1 VYKGEKMGETWAPTL
16 PKGNR
21 NEIDGKIFL
30 GRKDSLVSDGSDGQN
45 FTSLAFRTYR
55 YMVLNITTKDE
66 ALTIDDLYGTFTGY
80 PFKNATT
87 FESGDSAHKQIL
99 DIGWRTARLCAFET
113 YMDCPYYEQLQ
124 YIGDAR
130 IQALV
135 TMFNTNDDK
144 MVRNALDLM
153 DHSRLAEGIT
163 LSRYP
168 TDLHQQIPTFSLW
181 WVQMLHDYWQ
191 YRPDADF
198 VKQKLN
204 GSRMVLSWFMK
215 YQSAD
220 GTLKNVPYWTFTDWV
235 NKNNQ
240 NNGWPNGMTP
250 KGKNGESAVL
260 DLQLMWTYLVAA
272 EMEEKI
278 GLLDFAKLYRT
289 KAAQLKT
296 AIERNYWDP
305 SRKLYADTEAKDRFS
320 QHANILAILSGQ
332 ITDQA
337 ATDLAKKIQ
346 SEPDLAQASIYFKYY
361 LHQAL
366 VKAGL
371 GNDYMNWLNIWQQNI
386 KAGLTTW
393 AEISEIDLSRSD
405 CHAWGSSP
413 NIEFFRTVL
422 GIDSDG
428 EGFSKVKIEPH
439 LGTLTNASGSIP
451 HPNGTI
457 AVRYGLR
464 SQIWKAEIT
473 LPPKTTGT
481 FVWKS
486 KKYVLKVGKN
496 VFEI

>member
-1 VYKGEKMGETWAPTL
+1 
-16 PKGNR
+16 
-21 NEIDGKIFL
+21 
-30 GRKDSLVSDGSDGQN
+30 
-45 FTSLAFRTYR
+45 
-55 YMVLNITTKDE
+55 
-66 ALTIDDLYGTFTGY
+66 
-80 PFKNATT
+80 
-87 FESGDSAHKQIL
+87 
-99 DIGWRTARLCAFET
+99 
-113 YMDCPYYEQLQ
+113 
-124 YIGDAR
+124 
-130 IQALV
+130 
-135 TMFNTNDDK
+135 
-144 MVRNALDLM
+144 
-153 DHSRLAEGIT
+153 
-163 LSRYP
+163 
-168 TDLHQQIPTFSLW
+168 
-181 WVQMLHDYWQ
+181 
-191 YRPDADF
+191 
-198 VKQKLN
+198 
-204 GSRMVLSWFMK
+204 
-215 YQSAD
+215 
-220 GTLKNVPYWTFTDWV
+220 
-235 NKNNQ
+235 
-240 NNGWPNGMTP
+240 
-250 KGKNGESAVL
+250 
-260 DLQLMWTYLVAA
+260 MWTYLVAA